1 MGRIINMSDY
11 IKEVNTARREMET
24 NPNAEVDEDLFEEV
38 DEDLFEEDED
48 VEILT
53 MGELS
58 DIDEYLRNIEEG
70 CMKLREVLGLDGE
83 TFNNWG

>member
-11 IKEVNTARREMET
+11 IKEVNTVKRGMET
-24 NPNAEVDEDLFEEV
+24 NPNAEV

-83 TFNNWG
+83 TFNNGD

>member
-11 IKEVNTARREMET
+11 IKEVNTAKREMET
-24 NPNAEVDEDLFEEV
+24 NPNAGIDEDL
-38 DEDLFEEDED
+38 LEEDED

-58 DIDEYLRNIEEG
+58 DIDEYLRSIEEG

-83 TFNNWG
+83 TFNNGY

>member
-11 IKEVNTARREMET
+11 IKEVNTVKRGMET
-24 NPNAEVDEDLFEEV
+24 NLNAEV

-70 CMKLREVLGLDGE
+70 YMKLREVLGLDGE
-83 TFNNWG
+83 TFNNGD

>member
-11 IKEVNTARREMET
+11 IKEVNTVKRKMET
-24 NPNAEVDEDLFEEV
+24 NPNAEV

-58 DIDEYLRNIEEG
+58 DIDEYLRSVEEG

-83 TFNNWG
+83 TFNNGD

>member
-11 IKEVNTARREMET
+11 IKEVNTAKIEMET
-24 NPNAEVDEDLFEEV
+24 NPNAEV

-83 TFNNWG
+83 TFNNGD

>member
-11 IKEVNTARREMET
+11 IKEVNTAKREMET
-24 NPNAEVDEDLFEEV
+24 NANAEIDEDL
-38 DEDLFEEDED
+38 LEEDED
-48 VEILT
+48 AEILT
-53 MGELS
+53 MGELF

-83 TFNNWG
+83 TFNSGD

>member
-11 IKEVNTARREMET
+11 IKEVNTAKREMET
-24 NPNAEVDEDLFEEV
+24 NPNAKV

-83 TFNNWG
+83 TFNNGD

>member
-11 IKEVNTARREMET
+11 IKEVNTAKREMET
-24 NPNAEVDEDLFEEV
+24 NSNAEV

-83 TFNNWG
+83 TFNNGD

>member
-11 IKEVNTARREMET
+11 IKEVNTAKREMET
-24 NPNAEVDEDLFEEV
+24 NLNVEIDEDL
-38 DEDLFEEDED
+38 LEEDED

-83 TFNNWG
+83 TFNNGY

>member
-1 MGRIINMSDY
+1 MGRIINMPDY
-11 IKEVNTARREMET
+11 IKEVNTVKREMET
-24 NPNAEVDEDLFEEV
+24 NPNAEV

-83 TFNNWG
+83 TFNNGY

>member
-1 MGRIINMSDY
+1 MGRIINMSGY
-11 IKEVNTARREMET
+11 IKEVNTAKREMET
-24 NPNAEVDEDLFEEV
+24 NLDVEAY
-38 DEDLFEEDED
+38 EDLFEEDED

-58 DIDEYLRNIEEG
+58 DIDEYLRNVEEG

-83 TFNNWG
+83 TFNNRY

>member
-11 IKEVNTARREMET
+11 IKEVNTAKREMET
-24 NPNAEVDEDLFEEV
+24 NSNAEIDEDL
-38 DEDLFEEDED
+38 LEEDED

-83 TFNNWG
+83 TFNNGD

>member
-11 IKEVNTARREMET
+11 IKEVNTAKREMET
-24 NPNAEVDEDLFEEV
+24 NLNTEIDEDL
-38 DEDLFEEDED
+38 LEEDED

-70 CMKLREVLGLDGE
+70 CMKLREVLGLDWE
-83 TFNNWG
+83 TFNNGD

>member
-11 IKEVNTARREMET
+11 IKEVNTAKREMET
-24 NPNAEVDEDLFEEV
+24 NTNVEI

-48 VEILT
+48 IEILT

-83 TFNNWG
+83 TFNNRD

>member
-11 IKEVNTARREMET
+11 IKEINTVKREMET
-24 NPNAEVDEDLFEEV
+24 NPNAEV

-83 TFNNWG
+83 TFNNGY

>member
-1 MGRIINMSDY
+1 MGRIINMFDY
-11 IKEVNTARREMET
+11 IKEVNTAKREMET
-24 NPNAEVDEDLFEEV
+24 NPNAEV

-83 TFNNWG
+83 TFNNWD

>member
-11 IKEVNTARREMET
+11 IKEVNTAKMEMET
-24 NPNAEVDEDLFEEV
+24 NPNAEV

-83 TFNNWG
+83 TFNNGD

>member
-1 MGRIINMSDY
+1 MSDY
-11 IKEVNTARREMET
+11 IKEVNTAKREMET
-24 NPNAEVDEDLFEEV
+24 NPNAEIDEDL
-38 DEDLFEEDED
+38 LEEDED

-83 TFNNWG
+83 TFNNWY

>member
-11 IKEVNTARREMET
+11 IKEVNTAKREMET
-24 NPNAEVDEDLFEEV
+24 NPNAEVDEDL
-38 DEDLFEEDED
+38 LEEDED

-58 DIDEYLRNIEEG
+58 DIDEYLRNVEEG
-70 CMKLREVLGLDGE
+70 CIKLREVLGLDGE
-83 TFNNWG
+83 TFNNRC

>member
-11 IKEVNTARREMET
+11 IKEVNTAKREMET
-24 NPNAEVDEDLFEEV
+24 NLNAEIDEDL
-38 DEDLFEEDED
+38 LEEDED

-83 TFNNWG
+83 TFNNGY

>member
-11 IKEVNTARREMET
+11 IKEVNTAKREMET
-24 NPNAEVDEDLFEEV
+24 NPNAEV

-58 DIDEYLRNIEEG
+58 DIDEYLRDIEEG

>member
-11 IKEVNTARREMET
+11 IKEVNTAKKEMET
-24 NPNAEVDEDLFEEV
+24 NPNAEVDEDLFEE
-38 DEDLFEEDED
+38 DEDI
-48 VEILT
+48 EILT

-83 TFNNWG
+83 TFNNGG

>member
-1 MGRIINMSDY
+1 MGRIINMYDY
-11 IKEVNTARREMET
+11 IKEVNTAKREMET
-24 NPNAEVDEDLFEEV
+24 NPNAEV

-70 CMKLREVLGLDGE
+70 CIKLREVLGLDGE
-83 TFNNWG
+83 TFNNWD

>member
-11 IKEVNTARREMET
+11 IKEVNTAKREMET
-24 NPNAEVDEDLFEEV
+24 NANAEIDEDL
-38 DEDLFEEDED
+38 LEEDED

-83 TFNNWG
+83 TFNNGY

>member
-11 IKEVNTARREMET
+11 IKEVNTAKRKMET
-24 NPNAEVDEDLFEEV
+24 NPDTEIDEDL
-38 DEDLFEEDED
+38 LEEDED

-58 DIDEYLRNIEEG
+58 DIDEYLRNVEEG

-83 TFNNWG
+83 TFNNGY

>member
-11 IKEVNTARREMET
+11 IKEVNAVKREMET
-24 NPNAEVDEDLFEEV
+24 NPNAEVN
-38 DEDLFEEDED
+38 EDLFEEDED

-83 TFNNWG
+83 TFNNGD

>member
-1 MGRIINMSDY
+1 MGHIINMSDY
-11 IKEVNTARREMET
+11 IKEVNTAKREMET
-24 NPNAEVDEDLFEEV
+24 NPNAEV

-83 TFNNWG
+83 TFNNGD

>member
-11 IKEVNTARREMET
+11 IKEVNTAKREMEI
-24 NPNAEVDEDLFEEV
+24 NPNVEV

-83 TFNNWG
+83 TFNNGY

>member
-11 IKEVNTARREMET
+11 IKEVNTAKREMET
-24 NPNAEVDEDLFEEV
+24 NTNAEIDEDL
-38 DEDLFEEDED
+38 LEEDED

-83 TFNNWG
+83 TFNNGD

>member
-11 IKEVNTARREMET
+11 IKEVNTAKREMET
-24 NPNAEVDEDLFEEV
+24 NHNAEIDEDL
-38 DEDLFEEDED
+38 LEEDED

-83 TFNNWG
+83 TFNNGY

>member
-11 IKEVNTARREMET
+11 IKEVNTAKREMET
-24 NPNAEVDEDLFEEV
+24 NPNAEIDEDL
-38 DEDLFEEDED
+38 LEEDED

-58 DIDEYLRNIEEG
+58 DIDEYLRNVEEG
-70 CMKLREVLGLDGE
+70 CIKLREVLGLDGE
-83 TFNNWG
+83 TFNNGY

>member
-11 IKEVNTARREMET
+11 IKEVNTAKREMET
-24 NPNAEVDEDLFEEV
+24 NPNAEVDEDLFEE
-38 DEDLFEEDED
+38 DEDI
-48 VEILT
+48 EILT

-58 DIDEYLRNIEEG
+58 DIDEYLRNVEEG

-83 TFNNWG
+83 TFNNGD

>member
-11 IKEVNTARREMET
+11 IKEVNTAKREMET
-24 NPNAEVDEDLFEEV
+24 NPNAEV

-70 CMKLREVLGLDGE
+70 CMKLRGVLGLDGE
-83 TFNNWG
+83 TFNNWD

>member
-11 IKEVNTARREMET
+11 IKEVNTAKREMET
-24 NPNAEVDEDLFEEV
+24 NTNAEV

-83 TFNNWG
+83 TFNNGY

>member
-11 IKEVNTARREMET
+11 IKEVNTAKREMET
-24 NPNAEVDEDLFEEV
+24 NTNVEIDEDL
-38 DEDLFEEDED
+38 LEEDED

-83 TFNNWG
+83 TFNNGD

>member
-1 MGRIINMSDY
+1 MGCIINMSDY
-11 IKEVNTARREMET
+11 IKEVNTAKREMET
-24 NPNAEVDEDLFEEV
+24 NPNVEVDEDL
-38 DEDLFEEDED
+38 LEEDED

-83 TFNNWG
+83 TFNNGD

>member
-11 IKEVNTARREMET
+11 IKEVNTAKREMET
-24 NPNAEVDEDLFEEV
+24 NLNAEV

-83 TFNNWG
+83 TFNNGY

>member
-11 IKEVNTARREMET
+11 IKEVNIAKREMET
-24 NPNAEVDEDLFEEV
+24 NPNVEV

-58 DIDEYLRNIEEG
+58 DIDEYIRSVEEG
-70 CMKLREVLGLDGE
+70 CMKLREVLGLDGA
-83 TFNNWG
+83 TFNNRD